1 MEMPFPWV
9 AAPACGENFPTG
21 AGDHLRPKTKEGTF
35 FFPRF
40 LESLEEVGSSL
51 TRAKKW
57 GDELFGGATMHTTAL
72 YLKTNSFTNSIVVVF
87 LLVFLVNFTIG
98 IPSAARQEHGGG
110 DFQAMRQRV
119 QKIGTWRSE
128 NRTCCVWRGQ
138 VGNGKFWFLGLKIR
152 PKF

>member
-1 MEMPFPWV
+1 ML
-9 AAPACGENFPTG
+9 A
-21 AGDHLRPKTKEGTF
+21 
-35 FFPRF
+35 
-40 LESLEEVGSSL
+40 LEEVGSSL
-51 TRAKKW
+51 TRVKKW
-57 GDELFGGATMHTTAL
+57 GDGLVGGATMHNTAL
-72 YLKTNSFTNSIVVVF
+72 YLKTNLSLLGVVVF

-119 QKIGTWRSE
+119 QKLGHGGPKIGLV
-128 NRTCCVWRGQ
+128 VWRGQ

>member
-1 MEMPFPWV
+1 ML
-9 AAPACGENFPTG
+9 A
-21 AGDHLRPKTKEGTF
+21 
-35 FFPRF
+35 
-40 LESLEEVGSSL
+40 LEEVESSL

-128 NRTCCVWRGQ
+128 NRTCCVAGAGREWKILVFGSKNQTQILKSRI
-138 VGNGKFWFLGLKIR
+138 FFL
-152 PKF
+152 

>member
-1 MEMPFPWV
+1 ML
-9 AAPACGENFPTG
+9 A
-21 AGDHLRPKTKEGTF
+21 
-35 FFPRF
+35 
-40 LESLEEVGSSL
+40 LEEVGSSL
-51 TRAKKW
+51 TRVKKW
-57 GDELFGGATMHTTAL
+57 GDGLVGGATMHTTAL

-128 NRTCCVWRGQ
+128 NRTCCVAGAGREWKILVFGSKNQ
-138 VGNGKFWFLGLKIR
+138 TQILKSRIFCCKDWLLESA
-152 PKF
+152 PY